1 MPNNEYDINK
11 IFKSSIIEI
20 FPNIWGT
27 DTSSFSLFTNKLT
40 DDRGINY
47 DEHVLYNYRNNTILA
62 YETTEMGHSY
72 NFRFKQAKWYGCN
85 ISELINLEQVNSII
99 ISLIKYTNRPIMIY
113 FICNQLKYYI
123 KINAKTNSPY
133 QYNNIEIENFYK
145 ILSTKKS
152 GKVKI
157 KLQNQLIFI
166 KFHKWKY
173 NKNASHC
180 VIF

>member
-1 MPNNEYDINK
+1 MVNNEYDINK

-27 DTSSFSLFTNKLT
+27 DTSSFSLFTNNLT
-40 DDRGINY
+40 NDRGTNY
-47 DEHVLYNYRNNTILA
+47 DEHILYNYSNNTMIA
-62 YETTEMGHSY
+62 YETTENGHSY
-72 NFRFKQAKWYGCN
+72 NFRFKQAKLYKCN
-85 ISELINLEQVNSII
+85 VSELINLEQVNSII
-99 ISLIKYTNRPIMIY
+99 ITLIKCTDRPMMIF
-113 FICNQLKYYI
+113 FIYNQLKYYI

-133 QYNNIEIENFYK
+133 KYNNIEIENFYK
-145 ILSTKKS
+145 ILSTKKND
-152 GKVKI
+152 KVKI

-173 NKNASHC
+173 VKNASHC